1 MSIENKAKALVAQ
14 LLGENE
20 NFSAPYDEVFN
31 FVKKYHHGGV
41 VEPYILDSPS
51 WREKIAKGWDPSKD
65 PLYLVKDGK
74 VFARNP
80 KNMGGR
86 GSVWD
91 HSIWA
96 YGKPSPE
103 LLAALPDFK
112 WHLVSDADAQFVG
125 GFQIAAE
132 NASEDPKKPWETSF
146 VPIGEYPDVW
156 FHVARR
162 HPDIEKNGLMGHR
175 YGPDG
180 LSAIKRT
187 YLFRPGL
194 DETLKEAADDLA
206 HLFYTQTDWQKGFD
220 LYQIDTTGLRLRYD
234 LYDPSGLWAY
244 YDGPIKLERM
254 KLVARS
260 NSKNKFPASIN
271 RLVKKVVTGPDGFYP
286 VAVKP

>member
-41 VEPYILDSPS
+41 VDPYTFNSPY

-65 PLYLVKDGK
+65 PLYVVKDGK
-74 VFARNP
+74 FFVRNP
-80 KNMGGR
+80 KNMGGK
-86 GSVWD
+86 GSTWD

-96 YGKPSPE
+96 HGKPSPE

-112 WHLVSDADAQFVG
+112 WHLVSDHNEPG

-132 NASEDPKKPWETSF
+132 NAVEDPKKPWNTSF
-146 VPIGEYPDVW
+146 VPVGTHPDVW

-162 HPDIEKNGLMGHR
+162 HPDIGKNGLMGHM
-175 YGPDG
+175 YDPQG

-187 YLFRPGL
+187 FLFRPL
-194 DETLKEAADDLA
+194 PTQNETLKDAADHLA
-206 HLFYTQTDWQKGFD
+206 HIFYTQTDWQKGFD
-220 LYQIDTTGLRLRYD
+220 LYQIDTTGLRLRSD
-234 LYDPSGLWAY
+234 LNMPDGLWVY

-260 NSKNKFPASIN
+260 NSKNQFPASIN
-271 RLVKKVVTGPDGFYP
+271 RLV
-286 VAVKP
+286 